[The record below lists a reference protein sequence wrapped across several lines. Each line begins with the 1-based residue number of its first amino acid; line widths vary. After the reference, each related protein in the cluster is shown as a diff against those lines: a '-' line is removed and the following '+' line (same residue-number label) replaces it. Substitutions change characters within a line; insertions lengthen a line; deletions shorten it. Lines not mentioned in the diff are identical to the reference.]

1 MDYEISYTIPC
12 GKFTMLA
19 YAYEVAG
26 ILRNMAYL
34 AINQKISLSNV
45 TLKRI

>member
-12 GKFTMLA
+12 GKFSLLA
-19 YAYEVAG
+19 YSHEVAG
-26 ILRNMAYL
+26 ILRNMAL
-34 AINQKISLSNV
+34 MAINHKIRLSNV